1 MDNIKFISI
10 DETNIQNCH
19 ILNESNVPEVG
30 TRALNE
36 FDDLVRNSNFNQC
49 VILNEEVIG
58 FIICFQDTSKTKSFM
73 YNIEHKNFNEFRNR
87 VKDFMYIDRIA
98 VDARFRNNGI
108 ASMLYEDLIEYSL
121 QNNIDNLTAE
131 INILPSRNDPS
142 FKFHKKFK
150 FIEIDTKKY
159 NEEYEVSLLKRIL

>member
-58 FIICFQDTSKTKSFM
+58 FIICFQDTSKLNHLCTTSNIKILTSF
-73 YNIEHKNFNEFRNR
+73 
-87 VKDFMYIDRIA
+87 
-98 VDARFRNNGI
+98 
-108 ASMLYEDLIEYSL
+108 
-121 QNNIDNLTAE
+121 E
-131 INILPSRNDPS
+131 I
-142 FKFHKKFK
+142 
-150 FIEIDTKKY
+150 
-159 NEEYEVSLLKRIL
+159 V